1 MIQFLGNIEAKADA
15 KGRVFIPATFR
26 KQLQAASEERLVLR
40 KDVYQ
45 DCLVLYPESVWFATQ
60 NQLRCRLNKWNA
72 KQQMI
77 FRQFVS
83 DAEVM
88 TPDGNGRILLPKRY
102 LQMAGIQSDVRFIGF
117 VPKHI
122 TVLREHIKFES
133 LYFHIM
139 YLDLSP
145 YIYYFLCLE
154 ELLFKEL
161 LQVPQRGL
169 VLDGH
174 GFVSQFAPLEANQSV
189 GQCILLFGGDVLAD
203 NLQ

>member
-1 MIQFLGNIEAKADA
+1 MGNCGEMCIFTVAYYNKVRNDTILGNIEAKADA

-102 LQMAGIQSDVRFIGF
+102 LQWRVYKVMSA
-117 VPKHI
+117 
-122 TVLREHIKFES
+122 S
-133 LYFHIM
+133 LVWTT
-139 YLDLSP
+139 
-145 YIYYFLCLE
+145 
-154 ELLFKEL
+154 
-161 LQVPQRGL
+161 Q
-169 VLDGH
+169 
-174 GFVSQFAPLEANQSV
+174 
-189 GQCILLFGGDVLAD
+189 
-203 NLQ
+203 

>member
-1 MIQFLGNIEAKADA
+1 
-15 KGRVFIPATFR
+15 
-26 KQLQAASEERLVLR
+26 
-40 KDVYQ
+40 
-45 DCLVLYPESVWFATQ
+45 
-60 NQLRCRLNKWNA
+60 
-72 KQQMI
+72 
-77 FRQFVS
+77 
-83 DAEVM
+83 
-88 TPDGNGRILLPKRY
+88 
-102 LQMAGIQSDVRFIGF
+102 
-117 VPKHI
+117 
-122 TVLREHIKFES
+122 
-133 LYFHIM
+133 M

-174 GFVSQFAPLEANQSV
+174 GFISQFAPLEANQSV